1 MHKFFRALAEALVFL
16 AALILL
22 VLPGGDADDLRR

>member
-1 MHKFFRALAEALVFL
+1 MHKRFCALAEALVFL

-22 VLPGGDADDLRR
+22 VLPGGDADDLR

>member
-1 MHKFFRALAEALVFL
+1 MRKILRPMAELLVFL

-22 VLPGGDADDLRR
+22 VLPGGGDDEL